1 VAYQPRHL
9 FLAVPS
15 LLRGKPNRYLT
26 PEFGYLSKNI
36 YEAVLQLETDCAL
49 DGQVIDKPAQHPL
62 MITYGGEADFLRL

>member
-9 FLAVPS
+9 LLVAPS

-26 PEFGYLSKNI
+26 PEFGYTSKNI
-36 YEAVLQLETDCAL
+36 YEAVLQLEAECAL
-49 DGQVIDKPAQHPL
+49 DGQFIDKPTQHPL